1 MFAIHASYRGRS
13 KRRAEYVRSVADAL
27 AASAAVDAVELKG
40 VEDFVCLTTG
50 AEQAGGLVL
59 SLLQAGD
66 FAIGIGATI
75 GSAQLALQDD
85 EDESSGEAM
94 AAATRAV
101 KATHKAGT
109 VAVRIEKAGPGGV
122 LAPGKAAEIT
132 EDIHAAFTLLA
143 HVLARRTK
151 EGREATALMRA
162 GYLQSE
168 AAAEVGISKQAMS
181 QRLAAAGWYA
191 EQAGWGL
198 AIRMLA
204 RVDELRVD

>member
-13 KRRAEYVRSVADAL
+13 KRRAEYVTNVANAL
-27 AASAAVDAVELKG
+27 AASAAVAAVEIKG
-40 VEDFVCLTTG
+40 VEDFVCLTQG

-66 FAIGIGATI
+66 FAIGIGTSVAGT
-75 GSAQLALQDD
+75 QLAIHND
-85 EDESSGEAM
+85 EDESAAEAM
-94 AAATRAV
+94 EAATRAV
-101 KATHKAGT
+101 KDTHKAGS

-181 QRLAAAGWYA
+181 QRLGAAGWYA

-204 RVDELRVD
+204 RVDELRLD